1 MKGIKE
7 WSESWSL
14 WFRSPTFIP
23 GLALAL
29 LFTNVFQ
36 LSYIAQ
42 GYITLHCI
50 SDVFMGMLIYAA
62 YPILNIIFRNKNV
75 CLDYLRGN
83 ANKHHKSSMQSCD
96 MDIKWIIWSCGNLF
110 L

>member
-14 WFRSPTFIP
+14 WFRSPTFIPGLALALLFTNVFQLSFIP

-62 YPILNIIFRNKNV
+62 YPTLNIIFRN
-75 CLDYLRGN
+75 CL
-83 ANKHHKSSMQSCD
+83 
-96 MDIKWIIWSCGNLF
+96 F
-110 L
+110 

>member
-50 SDVFMGMLIYAA
+50 SDVFMGMLIYAEDHN
-62 YPILNIIFRNKNV
+62 LLRNLV
-75 CLDYLRGN
+75 Q
-83 ANKHHKSSMQSCD
+83 SML
-96 MDIKWIIWSCGNLF
+96 KTF
-110 L
+110 